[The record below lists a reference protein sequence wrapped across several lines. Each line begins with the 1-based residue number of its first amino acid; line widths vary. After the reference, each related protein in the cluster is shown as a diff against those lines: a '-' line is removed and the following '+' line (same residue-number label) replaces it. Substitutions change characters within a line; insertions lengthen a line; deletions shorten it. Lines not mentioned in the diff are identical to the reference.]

1 MKELILIQNELKV
14 KKDKWNDFGK
24 FKYRAY
30 EDILEALKPLLKEN
44 SCAFY
49 VTDDVVMIGDRFY
62 FKATAT
68 IINSEGSKITNTSF
82 AREPLSKKGS
92 SDEQVSGSASSYAR
106 KYAIGGLFLID
117 DSEETDAQDNTTVT
131 AIETINKL
139 IKSKKVDLVAFLKYY
154 KVSAISEL
162 TFEQQQLAIETL
174 NKK

>member
-1 MKELILIQNELKV
+1 MQELIEIQNKLKV

-30 EDILEALKPLLKEN
+30 EDILEALKPLLKEYN
-44 SCAFY
+44 CTFFI
-49 VTDDVVMIGDRFY
+49 TDDVVAIGDRFY
-62 FKATAT
+62 FKATAK
-68 IINSEGSKITNTSF
+68 IKNKDGLEIANSSF
-82 AREPLSKKGS
+82 AREPLNKKGS

-117 DSEETDAQDNTTVT
+117 DSEETDAQDNTVST

-139 IKSKKVDLVAFLKYY
+139 IKTKKVNTLDFLKYF
-154 KVSAISEL
+154 KVDAVSQL
-162 TFEQQQLAIETL
+162 TYDQQQQAIIML